1 MLADSVNLLDT
12 LIYDFSISKK
22 GSFYFSVRINHMD
35 YDLLDIIVANIYALI
50 TDLAV
55 VVLLRSYGWYIYS
68 PYSIGRIST

>member
-1 MLADSVNLLDT
+1 
-12 LIYDFSISKK
+12 
-22 GSFYFSVRINHMD
+22 MD

-55 VVLLRSYGWYIYS
+55 VVLLRCYGGYIYT